1 MPDPEIELADA
12 CDTLMPAYANQ
23 TSRYYP
29 LYQHCVQAANT
40 ASVSYFTNTDSASTA
55 CYAGHSARANDGSAW
70 SSKKDDHHT
79 YYAPPD
85 ADPVGLDKPFWVD
98 GCEVEAE
105 LQTTVMSGYEDL
117 LECAG
122 AVFDE
127 GVNYRR
133 SMSWIQTQLQSRCL
147 IPTVGFLCDAY
158 GEGDDL
164 VELWSQQ
171 LGTEPN
177 VGGVFGFC
185 GWYEDLTKEDTPDYQ
200 AP

>member
-1 MPDPEIELADA
+1 M
-12 CDTLMPAYANQ
+12 
-23 TSRYYP
+23 
-29 LYQHCVQAANT
+29 
-40 ASVSYFTNTDSASTA
+40 
-55 CYAGHSARANDGSAW
+55 
-70 SSKKDDHHT
+70 
-79 YYAPPD
+79 
-85 ADPVGLDKPFWVD
+85 D

-133 SMSWIQTQLQSRCL
+133 SMGWIQGQLQSRCL

-164 VELWSQQ
+164 VDLWSEE
-171 LGTEPN
+171 LGAEPN
-177 VGGVFGFC
+177 VGGIFGFC
-185 GWYEDLTKEDTPDYQ
+185 GWYEDLTTPDTPDYHT
-200 AP
+200 P